1 MGNLLVNTR
10 DQQFLLFEQ
19 FGIEK
24 LFESEAYGGFSKDD
38 LLMILSEAEK
48 LAVSVIFPTLKE
60 GDEEGCHFKNGVVT
74 VPKCFREPFKKY
86 SEAGWINPMD
96 SPEVGGQGIPHTAG
110 YGVMELFC
118 AANYAFCMYPGLTHG
133 AANLINVYGNEE
145 QKKKYME
152 KCFSGEWTGTMCLTE
167 PGAGSD
173 VGALK
178 TTAKRLPDGKFLI
191 TGTKCFISA
200 GDHDLT
206 PNIIHPVLARIEGDP
221 AGTKGISIF
230 IVPKIRVNDDG
241 TLGEPNDVK
250 CGGIEHK
257 MGIKASATAT
267 LNFGEDG
274 KCIGELL
281 GEERSG
287 IKIMFQMMNE
297 ARLGVGMQGVAIG
310 SAAFQHAVAY
320 AKERIQGT
328 PVWEMKNP
336 AAKAVTI
343 INHPD
348 VRKKLMWMKS
358 HIEGIR
364 ALAYFGAYCMDM
376 SKISK
381 TEAEKANWEG
391 YLELLTPI
399 IKSYS
404 TDKGLLICSTAMDVY
419 GGYGYC
425 SEYPVEQ
432 LMRDEKIACIYE
444 GTNGIQALDFV
455 GRKLGQRKGANVMNM
470 AGLVQ
475 KAIAKYK
482 NDDQLGKAAATLEEA
497 SNAVFEVAM
506 FFAAAGKGGDFIA
519 PIYNAGKYLDI
530 FGDMVVGYLLLD
542 AAGIAQE
549 KLNAMYE
556 EKGLVTIGKKIGLQ
570 RENQEAAFY
579 AGKIASAKFFIN
591 EAVTTVKARCAAIKA
606 NDKSAMEMVDLGF
619 TV

>member
-274 KCIGELL
+274 NCIGELL

-358 HIEGIR
+358 HVEGIR
-364 ALAYFGAYCMDM
+364 ALTYFGAYCMDM

-470 AGLVQ
+470 AGLIQ
-475 KAIAKYK
+475 KTIAKYK
-482 NDDQLGKAAATLEEA
+482 NDGQLGKAAATLEEA

>member
-1 MGNLLVNTR
+1 
-10 DQQFLLFEQ
+10 
-19 FGIEK
+19 
-24 LFESEAYGGFSKDD
+24 
-38 LLMILSEAEK
+38 
-48 LAVSVIFPTLKE
+48 
-60 GDEEGCHFKNGVVT
+60 
-74 VPKCFREPFKKY
+74 
-86 SEAGWINPMD
+86 
-96 SPEVGGQGIPHTAG
+96 
-110 YGVMELFC
+110 
-118 AANYAFCMYPGLTHG
+118 
-133 AANLINVYGNEE
+133 
-145 QKKKYME
+145 
-152 KCFSGEWTGTMCLTE
+152 
-167 PGAGSD
+167 
-173 VGALK
+173 
-178 TTAKRLPDGKFLI
+178 
-191 TGTKCFISA
+191 
-200 GDHDLT
+200 
-206 PNIIHPVLARIEGDP
+206 
-221 AGTKGISIF
+221 
-230 IVPKIRVNDDG
+230 
-241 TLGEPNDVK
+241 VK

-358 HIEGIR
+358 HVEGIR
-364 ALAYFGAYCMDM
+364 ALTYFGAYCMDM

>member
-24 LFESEAYGGFSKDD
+24 VFDSEAYGGYSKDD
-38 LLMILSEAEK
+38 VLMILSEAEK
-48 LAVSVIFPTLKE
+48 MAVNDIFPTLKE
-60 GDEEGCHFKNGVVT
+60 GDEEGCHIKDGKVT

-96 SPEVGGQGIPHTAG
+96 SPDVGGQGLPHTAG
-110 YGVMELFC
+110 YAVSELFC
-118 AANYAFCMYPGLTHG
+118 AANYAFMMYPGLTHG

-145 QKKKYME
+145 QKKKYMA

-241 TLGEPNDVK
+241 SLGEFNDVN

-310 SAAFQHAVAY
+310 SAAFQHAVSY

-358 HIEGIR
+358 HVEGIR

-376 SKISK
+376 SKIAK
-381 TEAEKANWEG
+381 TEAESANWEG

-404 TDKGLLICSTAMDVY
+404 TDKGLLICSLAMDVY

-432 LMRDEKIACIYE
+432 FLRDEKIACIYE

-475 KAIAKYK
+475 KTVAKYK
-482 NDDQLGKAAATLEEA
+482 NNAELGKAAATLEEA
-497 SNAVFEVAM
+497 SNACFEVAM

-542 AAGIAQE
+542 AAGVAQE
-549 KLNAMYE
+549 KLNAMYD
-556 EKGLVTIGKKIGLQ
+556 EKGLTTIGKQKGLQ
-570 RENQEAAFY
+570 RENQDAAFY
-579 AGKIASAKFFIN
+579 AGKIASAKFFAN
-591 EAVTTVKARCAAIKA
+591 EALTTVKARCAAIKA
-606 NDKSAMEMVDLGF
+606 NDKSAMELVDLAF
-619 TV
+619 TL

>member
-96 SPEVGGQGIPHTAG
+96 SPEVGGQGIPHTEG

-358 HIEGIR
+358 HVEGIR
-364 ALAYFGAYCMDM
+364 ALTYFGAYCMDM

>member
-96 SPEVGGQGIPHTAG
+96 SPDVGGQGIPHTAG

-358 HIEGIR
+358 HVEGIR
-364 ALAYFGAYCMDM
+364 ALTYFGAYCMDM

-470 AGLVQ
+470 AGLIQ
-475 KAIAKYK
+475 KTIAKYK
-482 NDDQLGKAAATLEEA
+482 NDGQLGKAAATLEEA